1 MLIKELA
8 KAFGLKE
15 KQVED
20 TVALIDE
27 GNTIPFIAR
36 YRKEITGGIDDG
48 TLRDLK
54 EKLDYLRNL
63 EARKQEVLRLIEE
76 QGKLT
81 DSLSSDI
88 RESTVLQRVED
99 LYRPFKKKRQTR
111 ATKAREAGLEPLA
124 DQLMKGRGFDAK
136 PFVDPKKGI
145 ATVEEALAG
154 ARDII
159 AELVAD
165 DPDVRSTLRK
175 RALNQGVLVSEAKK
189 KNEASVYE
197 GYYDFSERVSAL
209 PNHRI
214 LAINRGEREGFL
226 KVSLGVDDGRN
237 IDLLEKRFNPPG
249 DVHCRRERES
259 AIADGYKRLIFPAI
273 EREVRAELTE
283 RAETDAIDVF
293 KRNLKALLLIPP
305 VKGARV
311 LGIDPSFRTGCKCV
325 TLTPDGDLL
334 DVVTIYPNAPQHDV
348 AGAKKKLLAMIENQ
362 HTELIAIGNGTA
374 SRETERFVADVIKE
388 VDWSVH
394 YTIVSEAG
402 ASVYSASDIARQE
415 FPELDVSIRG
425 AISIG
430 RRLQDPLA
438 ELVKIDPKHIGVG
451 QYQHDLN
458 QGRLDT
464 GLGDVVEDAVNSVGV
479 ELNAASGALLGHV
492 SGISPVIAENI
503 LAHRRA
509 IGGFSSRKELLKV
522 KRLGPKT
529 YEQAAGFLRIVG
541 GANPLDRTAVH
552 PESYTACERFL
563 DHIGLGIDD
572 RSLFDERIKD
582 KGGLAAVAKAV
593 DIGLPTLKDMIAELK
608 KPGRDPR
615 DEMPRPTFKTDVL
628 SLDDLEEGLI
638 LTGTVRNVVDFGAFV
653 DIGVKND
660 GLVHISQ
667 LANRFVKN
675 PYDVVSVGDEVEVK
689 ILTIDRDRGKI
700 GLSMK
705 AV

>member
-15 KQVED
+15 KQVTD

-36 YRKEITGGIDDG
+36 YRKEVTGGIDDG

-63 EARKQEVLRLIEE
+63 EARKEEVLRLIEE

-81 DSLSSDI
+81 DALSSDI
-88 RESTVLQRVED
+88 REATVLQRVED

-124 DQLMKGRGFDAK
+124 VQLMKGRGFDAK
-136 PFVDPKKGI
+136 AFIDPEKGI
-145 ATVEEALAG
+145 ATEDEALAG

-159 AELVAD
+159 AETVAD
-165 DPDVRSTLRK
+165 DPNVRSTLRQ
-175 RALNQGVLVSEAKK
+175 RALKQGHLISQAKNK
-189 KNEASVYE
+189 EEPSVYE
-197 GYYDFSERVSAL
+197 GYYDFSERVSDL
-209 PNHRI
+209 PNHRV

-226 KVSLGVDDGRN
+226 KVSLGVDDARN
-237 IDLLEKRFNPPG
+237 IELLEKRFNLPG
-249 DVHCRRERES
+249 DVHCRREREV

-305 VKGARV
+305 VKGAKV

-334 DVVTIYPNAPQHDV
+334 DVATIYPNAPQHDV
-348 AGAKKKLLAMIENQ
+348 AGARKKLLAMIEKQ
-362 HTELIAIGNGTA
+362 GTELIAIGNGTA
-374 SRETERFVADVIKE
+374 SRETESFVADVIKA
-388 VDWSVH
+388 VDRSVH

-402 ASVYSASDIARQE
+402 ASVYSASDIGRQE
-415 FPELDVSIRG
+415 FPDLDVSIRG

-458 QGRLDT
+458 QGRLDA

-492 SGISPVIAENI
+492 SGISPAIAENI

-529 YEQAAGFLRIVG
+529 YEQAAGFLRI
-541 GANPLDRTAVH
+541 ADAPNPLDRTAVH
-552 PESYTACERFL
+552 PESYAACERFL
-563 DHIGLGIDD
+563 AHMGLGIDD
-572 RSLFDERIKD
+572 QDLFDERIKE

-615 DEMPRPTFKTDVL
+615 DEMPKPTFKTDVL
-628 SLDDLEEGLI
+628 SLDDLEEGMV

-667 LANRFVKN
+667 LAKRFVKN
-675 PYDVVSVGDEVEVK
+675 PYDVVSVGDGVEVK
-689 ILTIDRDRGKI
+689 ILTIDRERGKI